1 LLIIFCIFAVYCIKY
16 FKMKKLQF
24 LLLGLIAIVFVSC
37 KDTSGKYI
45 AKQLTY
51 TQMENAFNDCLELA
65 TELAVESLCPEDEL
79 DYILGYGYY
88 EYENQAYRITLPT
101 SARAIVDSLTAHGQ
115 GALIDTMVLHINRAA
130 EASGAAI
137 GSAYSSA
144 RASLTYTNHQAM
156 VSTSNTSALTEY
168 FKTQC
173 SSQIHQS
180 LMTPVRMKLT
190 EKGVPDEWNHIL
202 SVYYTYNPQPVSIDI
217 YSHIVDKMMDGIF
230 AEMGLAEELIRT
242 DPTMHIT
249 ENLELVF
256 GK

>member
-1 LLIIFCIFAVYCIKY
+1 MPIIFCIFAVYCIKY
-16 FKMKKLQF
+16 IKMRKLQF
-24 LLLGLIAIVFVSC
+24 LLLGLIAIVLVSC

-45 AKQLTY
+45 ARQLTY

-65 TELAVESLCPEDEL
+65 TELAVECLCPVDEL

-88 EYENQAYRITLPT
+88 DYEDQLYRITMPT
-101 SARAIVDSLTAHGQ
+101 SAHAIVDSLNAHGQ

-130 EASGAAI
+130 EASGSAI
-137 GSAYSSA
+137 GSACSSA
-144 RASLTYTNHQAM
+144 RSNLTYTNHQGLA
-156 VSTSNTSALTEY
+156 STSNTSALTEY

-173 SSQIHQS
+173 SAQIHQS

-190 EKGVPDEWNHIL
+190 EKGVPEEWDNIL

-217 YSHIVDKMMDGIF
+217 YSYIVDKMMEGVF
-230 AEMGLAEELIRT
+230 AEMGEAEALIRT

-249 ENLELVF
+249 ESMEIVF
-256 GK
+256 GN